1 MWVRLTVKASVERNG
16 SGMGAVEGPYV
27 IQQVVLELVPMSM
40 GQSGGDAMSG
50 ARLSC
55 TASLT
60 AALRPA
66 SGALEE
72 PPGSPT

>member
-1 MWVRLTVKASVERNG
+1 VWVMLTVKASVERKG
-16 SGMGAVEGPYV
+16 SGMGALEGPYV
-27 IQQVVLELVPMSM
+27 IQQVVTELVLL
-40 GQSGGDAMSG
+40 QSGGGAMSG
-50 ARLSC
+50 ARVAC
-55 TASLT
+55 AASLT